1 MEKYYI
7 IDQSLLPE
15 TFGKVIQARHMLDTG
30 KVQKI
35 SDAVK
40 TVGISRGS
48 YYKYKDLVYEANNS
62 SWDRKA
68 LISFMLDNRSG
79 LLSRVLAT
87 ISKSNASILTINQNI
102 PIHNVA
108 SVVISL
114 DLTHMEHTIN
124 DLLANIKTIDGT
136 SKVNLISIE

>member
-1 MEKYYI
+1 MDKYYI
-7 IDQSLLPE
+7 VDQSLLPE
-15 TFGKVIQARHMLDTG
+15 TFSKVIQARHMLDTG
-30 KVQKI
+30 QFKKI

-40 TVGISRGS
+40 AVGISRGS
-48 YYKYKDLVYEANNS
+48 YYKYKDLVYEANNA

-68 LISFMLDNRSG
+68 LISFMLDNKNG

-87 ISKSNASILTINQNI
+87 ISDSNANILTINQNI

-114 DLTHMEHTIN
+114 DLTHMEHTI
-124 DLLANIKTIDGT
+124 DELLVSIRNIDGT
-136 SKVNLISIE
+136 SNVNLISIE